1 MTFTLLLSFSKTLW
15 GWIFLTSLETVK
27 TFQSC
32 LMVQK
37 LKKGDSAE
45 LLFAVDVTN
54 RLPCCWINRFHIT
67 WFVSCWQIVGWR
79 HLKRNYTRT
88 DAGKPIYP
96 SKQLETSIMECF
108 YIRKVLKKSTFFRLL
123 GFQKKLNV
131 KDLTTKQTTVSCL
144 AQHW

>member
-15 GWIFLTSLETVK
+15 GWIFQTSLETVN

-67 WFVSCWQIVGWR
+67 WFVSCWQIVDCKA
-79 HLKRNYTRT
+79 LKTKLHDKCRETNLPLKTTWDFNYGMFLY
-88 DAGKPIYP
+88 A
-96 SKQLETSIMECF
+96 
-108 YIRKVLKKSTFFRLL
+108 KSPQEKHFFQTARIP
-123 GFQKKLNV
+123 KKLNV

>member
-15 GWIFLTSLETVK
+15 GWIFLTSLETVNI
-27 TFQSC
+27 FQSC

-67 WFVSCWQIVGWR
+67 WFVSCWQIVDCKA
-79 HLKRNYTRT
+79 LKTKLHDRCRET
-88 DAGKPIYP
+88 IYP
-96 SKQLETSIMECF
+96 SKQLDTSIMECF
-108 YIRKVLKKSTFFRLL
+108 YMRKVLKKSTFFRLL